1 MIYTNSDKFWSII
14 ILTNLSIFVFI
25 FLESDG
31 IITCTN
37 TNNDPMELPYGDAN
51 LYTWDTMVFL
61 LPTILA
67 REGIKGI
74 TLKIKLFILCE
85 ITRNTIN
92 VIRKNVSRGKE
103 HCF

>member
-31 IITCTN
+31 IITCTSTD

-61 LPTILA
+61 LPAILA
-67 REGIKGI
+67 REGIKCI

-92 VIRKNVSRGKE
+92 VIRKNCK
-103 HCF
+103 

>member
-1 MIYTNSDKFWSII
+1 VCNNINNYVKYFS
-14 ILTNLSIFVFI
+14 
-25 FLESDG
+25 
-31 IITCTN
+31 

-61 LPTILA
+61 LPAILA

-85 ITRNTIN
+85 ITRNTI
-92 VIRKNVSRGKE
+92 KK
-103 HCF
+103 HC

>member
-31 IITCTN
+31 IITCTSTD

-51 LYTWDTMVFL
+51 LYTWDTMFFS
-61 LPTILA
+61 IA
-67 REGIKGI
+67 SYIGK
-74 TLKIKLFILCE
+74 
-85 ITRNTIN
+85 
-92 VIRKNVSRGKE
+92 RKN
-103 HCF
+103 